1 MLVTGDDTPV
11 FNVVMVRPRTE
22 RPSGVGRSWRE
33 ARCGRLVWGR
43 LVMAVALLSKP
54 RSVTA
59 ERYGR
64 VIKRSAASRAGDPPG
79 RRFHARFGPV
89 HDLTLFDVWDNA
101 EEYQAFGLVLMPI
114 LAKEEIGVAPAEPLE
129 NHRRIVGG
137 DASALGTTIDELGEQ
152 AFFLRPV
159 ETLGET
165 IDKATTKS
173 SEGDTPNGSATT

>member
-1 MLVTGDDTPV
+1 MCSFRG
-11 FNVVMVRPRTE
+11 
-22 RPSGVGRSWRE
+22 G
-33 ARCGRLVWGR
+33 
-43 LVMAVALLSKP
+43 LVMAGAFVSTP
-54 RSVTA
+54 ESMTA
-59 ERYGR
+59 ERCDP
-64 VIKRSAASRAGDPPG
+64 VITRSAASRAGGPPG

-89 HDLTLFDVWDNA
+89 RHLTLFDVGDNA